1 MGDYSKVEKDLHR
14 KGYGMLG
21 TDSILDDNEARFTS
35 RSVATNKKGAND
47 TKKSKKT
54 EEIVMEEVLQLDE
67 STKQTI
73 LSLLQQGTSAQ

>member
-47 TKKSKKT
+47 TKKSKTQDTGRK
-54 EEIVMEEVLQLDE
+54 LQSNAE
-67 STKQTI
+67 
-73 LSLLQQGTSAQ
+73 G

>member
-54 EEIVMEEVLQLDE
+54 E
-67 STKQTI
+67 
-73 LSLLQQGTSAQ
+73 